1 MSLLTMIQ
9 DTATSLGLINQPS
22 DLSIVV
28 TNDDPTINQLLAM
41 ANKEGKDL
49 SQRYDWQV
57 QTKEATFTTTAA
69 ELQGTLVSI
78 AGSGFKAIINNTMWD
93 RTFSRPIRGSITNQ
107 RWARLKGSTA
117 AGTFS
122 EHQIRD
128 NSIYAIPAPA
138 TASAQ
143 WAFAYRSKYW
153 CQSTGGDGQDRWAA
167 DDDTGLLN
175 EDLMGLGI
183 EWRYLKAK
191 GFDYSEEFQSYERRV
206 QEAILQD
213 RDHPIINMETSRI
226 GGPGI
231 LGLPEGSW
239 PSA

>member
-1 MSLLTMIQ
+1 MIQ
-9 DTATSLGLINQPS
+9 DTALSLGLINMTS
-22 DLSIVV
+22 DLTAVIGN
-28 TNDDPTINQLLAM
+28 TDPTVNQLLAL

-49 SQRYDWQV
+49 SQRYDWQSAV
-57 QTKEATFTTTAA
+57 KEATFTTTAT

-78 AGSGFKAIINNTMWD
+78 AGSGFKSIISNTMWD
-93 RTFSRPIRGSITNQ
+93 RTFSRPIRGSISNQ

-128 NSIYAIPAPA
+128 DSIYAIPAPA
-138 TASAQ
+138 TASSL
-143 WAFAYRSKYW
+143 WAFFYRSKYW
-153 CQSTGGDGQDRWAA
+153 CQSSSGTGQDKWAA
-167 DDDTGLLN
+167 DDDTGILN
-175 EDLMGLGI
+175 EDLMSLGI

-191 GFDYSEEFQSYERRV
+191 GFDYSEEFQTYERRL

-213 RDHPIINMETSRI
+213 RDHPTINLETSRI
-226 GGPGI
+226 GGPGV

>member
-1 MSLLTMIQ
+1 MSLLTIIQ
-9 DTATSLGLINQPS
+9 DAALSLGLIAKS
-22 DLSIVV
+22 DDLTAVISSV
-28 TNDDPTINQLLAM
+28 DPTINQLLAL

-49 SQRYDWQV
+49 SQRYDWQA
-57 QTKEATFTTTAA
+57 QTKEASFTTTAT
-69 ELQGTLVSI
+69 EFQGTLVSI
-78 AGSGFKAIINNTMWD
+78 AGSGFKAILSNTMWD

-128 NSIYAIPAPA
+128 DSIYAIPAPA
-138 TASAQ
+138 TASSL
-143 WAFAYRSKYW
+143 WAFFYRSKYW
-153 CQSTGGDGQDRWAA
+153 CQSSGGTGQDRWA
-167 DDDTGLLN
+167 DDTDTGILN
-175 EDLMGLGI
+175 EDLMSLGI
-183 EWRYLKAK
+183 EWRYEKAK
-191 GFDYSEEFQSYERRV
+191 GFDYSEEFQTYERRV

-213 RDHPIINMETSRI
+213 RDHPVINMETSRI

-239 PSA
+239 PGP